1 MNFEVDKSLFQ
12 LYSFPLFAFR
22 NLTDFLV
29 YFNLSFLIHEVI
41 CTVDVLAC
49 IGIVRKG
56 LISPSTFLGAV
67 LIIKLIT
74 KRLTEGKETNFN
86 SCPQRSHRNGT

>member
-1 MNFEVDKSLFQ
+1 MNFEADKSLFQ
-12 LYSFPLFAFR
+12 FCSIPLFAFR
-22 NLTDFLV
+22 NLTDFLI
-29 YFNLSFLIHEVI
+29 YFNLSFLICEVI
-41 CTVDVLAC
+41 STVDVLAC

-74 KRLTEGKETNFN
+74 DRLTEGKETNFN
-86 SCPQRSHRNGT
+86 SCP

>member
-1 MNFEVDKSLFQ
+1 MNFEADKSLFQ
-12 LYSFPLFAFR
+12 FCSFPLFAFR
-22 NLTDFLV
+22 NLTDFLI
-29 YFNLSFLIHEVI
+29 YFNLSFLICEVI
-41 CTVDVLAC
+41 STVDVLAC

-74 KRLTEGKETNFN
+74 DRLTEGKETNFN
-86 SCPQRSHRNGT
+86 SCP

>member
-12 LYSFPLFAFR
+12 FCSFPLFAFR
-22 NLTDFLV
+22 NLTDFLI
-29 YFNLSFLIHEVI
+29 YFNLSFLICEVI
-41 CTVDVLAC
+41 STVDVLAC
-49 IGIVRKG
+49 IRIVRKG

-74 KRLTEGKETNFN
+74 DRLTEGKETNFN
-86 SCPQRSHRNGT
+86 SCP

>member
-1 MNFEVDKSLFQ
+1 MNFEVDKSLFPF
-12 LYSFPLFAFR
+12 YSFPLFAFR
-22 NLTDFLV
+22 NLTDFLI
-29 YFNLSFLIHEVI
+29 YFNLSFLIHKVI

-56 LISPSTFLGAV
+56 LIYPSTFLEAV

-74 KRLTEGKETNFN
+74 DRLTEGKETDFN
-86 SCPQRSHRNGT
+86 SCPQRSHRNGN